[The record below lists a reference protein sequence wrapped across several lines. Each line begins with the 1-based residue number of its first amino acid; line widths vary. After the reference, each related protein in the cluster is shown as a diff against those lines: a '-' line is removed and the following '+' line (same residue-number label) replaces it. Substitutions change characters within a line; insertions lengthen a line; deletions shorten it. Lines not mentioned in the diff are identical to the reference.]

1 VRWTWTCGMAFC
13 VGIDGLLGMRKMV
26 WRRKGEGLLRTRFDD
41 GFGTIYRHDYFG
53 LPVRRRNE

>member
-1 VRWTWTCGMAFC
+1 MAFC

-53 LPVRRRNE
+53 LSVRRRNE